1 MHPAS
6 PDDNPAASSPANPHL
21 QTLADALGVRVRYGS
36 GPYDLALPVL
46 DFLRS
51 DLYRTVPGDVAYAR
65 GLDALRE
72 AVARADAL
80 AAGLDEKGKLYLSFA
95 DDEARS
101 FHLFREWALDGQPR
115 ADWQDA
121 ALARAFVRFLAREVR
136 AAARMRDIY
145 SAGAS
150 LVDGNPAAFPSVR
163 VVDAVA
169 EGKSEPLVA
178 HPAARFLSVYSVEVR
193 DGGPEEGGWTWTR
206 KTLRATFALPGEVD
220 DFCVDALAVSS
231 PATLA
236 LARDAADRM
245 GLTLPGSRIPTRDG
259 GDREAR
265 PAYSAAPEVD
275 AELSLE
281 PFPGSETCTAPEPW
295 E

>member
-6 PDDNPAASSPANPHL
+6 PDANPADSSPAL
-21 QTLADALGVRVRYGS
+21 TKLADALGVRVRYGS

-51 DLYRTVPGDVAYAR
+51 DLYRTVPGDIPYSH

-72 AVARADAL
+72 AAARAEAL
-80 AAGLDEKGKLYLSFA
+80 AAGLDEKGKLWLNFA
-95 DDEARS
+95 AEENRL
-101 FHLFREWALDGQPR
+101 FHNFRDWALDGQPR
-115 ADWQDA
+115 EPWQEA
-121 ALARAFVRFLAREVR
+121 ALTRSFVRFLAREVR

-178 HPAARFLSVYSVEVR
+178 HPTARFLSVYSVEVR

-206 KTLRATFALPGEVD
+206 KTLRATFALPEPTE
-220 DFCVDALAVSS
+220 DFTADAAD

-245 GLTLPGSRIPTRDG
+245 GLTLPGTTYPTPDG
-259 GDREAR
+259 GTRKAR

-281 PFPGSETCTAPEPW
+281 PFPGSETCTAPTPW

>member
-6 PDDNPAASSPANPHL
+6 PDANPADSSPAL
-21 QTLADALGVRVRYGS
+21 TKLADALGVRVRYGF

-51 DLYRTVPGDVAYAR
+51 DLYRTAPGDIPYSH

-72 AVARADAL
+72 AAARADAL
-80 AAGLDEKGKLYLSFA
+80 AAGLDEKGKLWLNFA
-95 DDEARS
+95 AEENRL
-101 FHLFREWALDGQPR
+101 FHNFRDWALDGQPR
-115 ADWQDA
+115 EPWQEA
-121 ALARAFVRFLAREVR
+121 ALARSFVRFLAREVR
-136 AAARMRDIY
+136 AAARTRDIY

-178 HPAARFLSVYSVEVR
+178 HPTARFLSVYSVEVR

-220 DFCVDALAVSS
+220 DFCVDALSVSS
-231 PATLA
+231 PATLD
-236 LARDAADRM
+236 LAREAAARM
-245 GLTLPGSRIPTRDG
+245 GLTLPGTTYPTPDG
-259 GDREAR
+259 GTRKAR

-281 PFPGSETCTAPEPW
+281 PFPGSETCTAPDPW

>member
-6 PDDNPAASSPANPHL
+6 PDANPAASSPALAH
-21 QTLADALGVRVRYGS
+21 LADALGVRLHLGS
-36 GPYDLALPVL
+36 GPYALGLPVL

-72 AVARADAL
+72 AVDRAATL
-80 AAGLDEKGKLYLSFA
+80 AAGLDRDGKLYLSFA

-115 ADWQDA
+115 AAWQEA
-121 ALARAFVRFLAREVR
+121 ALARAFARFLAREVR
-136 AAARMRDIY
+136 AAARIRDTY
-145 SAGAS
+145 TAGAS

-163 VVDAVA
+163 AVDAVA
-169 EGKSEPLVA
+169 DGKSEPLVA
-178 HPAARFLSVYSVEVR
+178 HPTARFLSVYSVEVR

-220 DFCVDALAVSS
+220 DFCVDALAATS
-231 PATLA
+231 PATLD
-236 LARDAADRM
+236 LAREAAARM
-245 GLTLPGSRIPTRDG
+245 GLTLPGTTYPTPDG
-259 GDREAR
+259 GTRTAR

>member
-6 PDDNPAASSPANPHL
+6 PDANPAASSPALAH
-21 QTLADALGVRVRYGS
+21 LADALGVRLHLGS
-36 GPYDLALPVL
+36 GSYALAVPVL

-51 DLYRTVPGDVAYAR
+51 DLYRTVPGDIPFAR

-72 AVARADAL
+72 AVARAKAL
-80 AAGLDEKGKLYLSFA
+80 ADGLDRDGKLYLSF
-95 DDEARS
+95 DDDTRL
-101 FHLFREWALDGQPR
+101 FHNFREWALDGQPR
-115 ADWQDA
+115 ADWQEA
-121 ALARAFVRFLAREVR
+121 ALARAFARFLAREVR
-136 AAARMRDIY
+136 AAALIRDTY

-150 LVDGNPAAFPSVR
+150 LVDGNPAAFPSLR
-163 VVDAVA
+163 AADAVA
-169 EGKSEPLVA
+169 DGKPEPLVA

-206 KTLRATFALPGEVD
+206 KTLRATFALPEPTE
-220 DFCVDALAVSS
+220 DFD
-231 PATLA
+231 PANAAPYVLA
-236 LARDAADRM
+236 LARATAEGM
-245 GLTLPGSRIPTRDG
+245 GLVLAGDTYPTPDG
-259 GDREAR
+259 GTRPAR

>member
-6 PDDNPAASSPANPHL
+6 PDANPAASSPALPHL

-36 GPYDLALPVL
+36 GTYALAVPVL

-51 DLYRTVPGDVAYAR
+51 DLFRTVPGDVAFHR

-72 AVARADAL
+72 AVDRATTL
-80 AAGLDEKGKLYLSFA
+80 ADGLDRDGKLFLSFA
-95 DDEARS
+95 DDEARTV
-101 FHLFREWALDGQPR
+101 HLFREWALDEQPR
-115 ADWQDA
+115 AAWQEA
-121 ALARAFVRFLAREVR
+121 ALARAFARHLAREVR
-136 AAARMRDIY
+136 AAARIRDTY

-150 LVDGNPAAFPSVR
+150 LVDGNPAAFPSLR

-169 EGKSEPLVA
+169 DGKPEPLVA
-178 HPAARFLSVYSVEVR
+178 HPTARFLSVYSVEVR

-220 DFCVDALAVSS
+220 DFCVDALSVSS

-236 LARDAADRM
+236 LARDAAARM
-245 GLTLPGSRIPTRDG
+245 GLTLHGDRVPTRDG
-259 GDREAR
+259 GDRPAR

-275 AELSLE
+275 AELTLE

>member
-6 PDDNPAASSPANPHL
+6 PDENPAASSPALPHL

-36 GPYDLALPVL
+36 GPYDLAVPVL
-46 DFLRS
+46 DALRTGNQS
-51 DLYRTVPGDVAYAR
+51 VPGDLAFAR

-72 AVARADAL
+72 AVDRAKAL
-80 AAGLDEKGKLYLSFA
+80 ADGLDRDGKLYLSFA

-115 ADWQDA
+115 AAWQEA
-121 ALARAFVRFLAREVR
+121 ALARAFARFLAREVR
-136 AAARMRDIY
+136 TAARIRDIY
-145 SAGAS
+145 TAGAAT
-150 LVDGNPAAFPSVR
+150 LDGNPEGFPSVR
-163 VVDAVA
+163 AVDAVA
-169 EGKSEPLVA
+169 DGKPEPLVA
-178 HPAARFLSVYSVEVR
+178 FPRARFLSVYSVEVR

-206 KTLRATFALPGEVD
+206 KTLRATFALPGDVE
-220 DFCVDALAVSS
+220 DFCVDALSVSS

-245 GLTLPGSRIPTRDG
+245 GLTLPGTTYPTPDG
-259 GDREAR
+259 GTRKAR

>member
-1 MHPAS
+1 MQPAS
-6 PDDNPAASSPANPHL
+6 PDANPAAPSPALRN
-21 QTLADALGVRVRYGS
+21 LADALGVRLDF
-36 GPYDLALPVL
+36 GPGLYALAVPVL
-46 DFLRS
+46 DALRAS
-51 DLYRTVPGDVAYAR
+51 LQTVPGDLAYAH

-80 AAGLDEKGKLYLSFA
+80 AAGLDDRGRTFLRFA

-115 ADWQDA
+115 EPWQEA

-136 AAARMRDIY
+136 TAARMRDIY
-145 SAGAS
+145 TAGAAI
-150 LVDGNPAAFPSVR
+150 LDGNPSGFPSLR
-163 VVDAVA
+163 AVDAVA
-169 EGKSEPLVA
+169 EGKPEPLVA
-178 HPAARFLSVYSVEVR
+178 HPVARFLSVYAVEVN

-206 KTLRATFALPGEVD
+206 KTLRATFALPEPTE
-220 DFCVDALAVSS
+220 DFAPAAAD

-236 LARDAADRM
+236 LAREAADRM
-245 GLTLPGSRIPTRDG
+245 GLTLPGTTYPTPDG
-259 GDREAR
+259 GTRTAR

-281 PFPGSETCTAPEPW
+281 PFPGSETCQAPEPW

>member
-6 PDDNPAASSPANPHL
+6 PDANPAASSPALAH
-21 QTLADALGVRVRYGS
+21 LADALGVRLHLGS
-36 GPYDLALPVL
+36 GPYALALPVL

-51 DLYRTVPGDVAYAR
+51 DLYRTVPGDLAYTR

-72 AVARADAL
+72 AVDRAKAL
-80 AAGLDEKGKLYLSFA
+80 ADGLDRDGKLYLSFA

-115 ADWQDA
+115 AAWQEA
-121 ALARAFVRFLAREVR
+121 ALARAFARFLAREVR
-136 AAARMRDIY
+136 AAARIRDTY
-145 SAGAS
+145 TAGAS

-163 VVDAVA
+163 AVDAVA

-178 HPAARFLSVYSVEVR
+178 HPAARVLSVYSVEVR

-220 DFCVDALAVSS
+220 DFCVDALAATA
-231 PATLA
+231 PATLD
-236 LARDAADRM
+236 LARDAAARM
-245 GLTLPGSRIPTRDG
+245 GLTLPGTTDPTRDG
-259 GDREAR
+259 GTRTAR

>member
-51 DLYRTVPGDVAYAR
+51 DLYRTVPGDIPYSH
-65 GLDALRE
+65 GLAALRE
-72 AVARADAL
+72 AVDRATTL
-80 AAGLDEKGKLYLSFA
+80 AAGLDRDGKLYLSFA
-95 DDEARS
+95 DHDARS

-115 ADWQDA
+115 AAWQDA
-121 ALARAFVRFLAREVR
+121 ALARAFARFLAREVR
-136 AAARMRDIY
+136 AAARIRDTY
-145 SAGAS
+145 TAGAS

-163 VVDAVA
+163 AVDAVA
-169 EGKSEPLVA
+169 DGKPEPLVA

-220 DFCVDALAVSS
+220 DFCVDALTATA
-231 PATLA
+231 PATLD
-236 LARDAADRM
+236 LARDAAARM
-245 GLTLPGSRIPTRDG
+245 GLTLPGTTYPTPDG
-259 GDREAR
+259 GTRTAR